1 MTTKMILLGIF
12 LGAIVT
18 WIPRILPF
26 ILTKYKGL
34 PEPLIRFLNYLPI
47 SIIFALTLSS
57 LVNEQKGQLPHFHWL
72 EMLAVIPTFWV
83 AIKSKN
89 ILLSVV
95 TGIVIMA
102 VLRLVF

>member
-1 MTTKMILLGIF
+1 MTTKMILLGIL

-26 ILTKYKGL
+26 ILTKYKEL

-57 LVNEQKGQLPHFHWL
+57 LVNEQKGHLPHFHWL
-72 EMLAVIPTFWV
+72 EMLTVIPTFWV

-89 ILLSVV
+89 ILLSVL

>member
-1 MTTKMILLGIF
+1 MTTKTILLGIF
-12 LGAIVT
+12 LGALVT
-18 WIPRILPF
+18 WIPRVFPF

-57 LVNEQKGQLPHFHWL
+57 LVKGQRGQLPQFNWL
-72 EMLAVIPTFWV
+72 DILAVIPTFWV
-83 AIKSKN
+83 ATKHQN
-89 ILLSVV
+89 MLLSVL
-95 TGIVIMA
+95 TGIVTIA